1 MMGKV
6 KRGKTCYIPKIV
18 INDLYDLMR
27 EDEIDRRDKKEG
39 FRMMA
44 KYARVGRE
52 VNRMRKLDFGRKANL
67 PPIVEKDKKKNGRP
81 KSGLRG
87 LF

>member
-1 MMGKV
+1 MMGKA
-6 KRGKTCYIPKIV
+6 KRGKSCYVPKIV
-18 INDLYDLMR
+18 IDDLHDLMR
-27 EDEIDRRDKKEG
+27 EDEIKQKKEG

-52 VNRMRKLDFGRKANL
+52 VNRMRKFDFGRKMNL